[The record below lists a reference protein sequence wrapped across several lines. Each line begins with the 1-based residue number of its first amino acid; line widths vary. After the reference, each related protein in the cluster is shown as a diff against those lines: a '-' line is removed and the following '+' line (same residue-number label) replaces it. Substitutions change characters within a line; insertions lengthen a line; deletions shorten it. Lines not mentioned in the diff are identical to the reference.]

1 MGTEAFIGRKATDFK
16 APDFVRDTHEYMY
29 IRTYI
34 HMYVYIYN
42 CNMIYRIYPCM
53 YTDWFISISGM
64 KSYTR
69 IS

>member
-34 HMYVYIYN
+34 HMYVYIYMN
-42 CNMIYRIYPCM
+42 
-53 YTDWFISISGM
+53 
-64 KSYTR
+64 
-69 IS
+69 